1 MNANERQ
8 TVAHHE
14 CGHAFVASLVPHGDP
29 VSKISIIP
37 RSRGALGYTMQMPKE
52 DRYLLSVEELEDQ
65 VAIMMG
71 GRAAERVM
79 LGTGRR
85 QRLQFRDAANH

>member
-1 MNANERQ
+1 M
-8 TVAHHE
+8 
-14 CGHAFVASLVPHGDP
+14 ASLVPHGDP

-52 DRYLLSVEELEDQ
+52 DRYLLSLEELEDQ

-79 LGTGRR
+79 LGSISTGAADDI
-85 QRLQFRDAANH
+85 QRCHATRAADGDRVWHE